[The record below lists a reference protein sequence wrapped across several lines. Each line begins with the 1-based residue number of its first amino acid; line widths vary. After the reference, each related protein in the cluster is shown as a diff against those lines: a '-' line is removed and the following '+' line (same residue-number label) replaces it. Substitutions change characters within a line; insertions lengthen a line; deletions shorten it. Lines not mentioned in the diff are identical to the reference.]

1 MDHMQKIGKK
11 IFQPPSIRLNAL
23 VAIEIVALLVA
34 SLGGLF
40 YFTRKALVE
49 ETKMDAEQRLEGTV
63 QHVDNML
70 LSIEQTAGNI
80 YRALLE
86 HLDQPDR
93 MQTYCRKLVECN
105 PNIDGCVIA
114 FKPDYY
120 PDRGNAFNFVHRK
133 KYNSPE
139 LITTEESPNMPYTQ
153 KKWYTET
160 MEKCKPAWIDP
171 GENHDY
177 NLEPVIT
184 YSLPIIDHSGECV
197 GVIATGMSIN
207 LLSQVVLETKPSPN
221 SYSILLAH
229 DGTYLIHP
237 NRERLAGQTVFDQ
250 PEIAESPTALAA
262 AKAMTEGK
270 TGNSSFEIN
279 DFTWYLF
286 YKPFVLTKTPSR
298 SMNTLNW
305 SIATIY
311 PKEDIFGEYNH
322 LIFHVL
328 GIVAV
333 ALLVFYMLCKRAIRK
348 QMKPLAYLTE
358 SAVRIADGHYDEPI
372 PNVKRDDEVGEFYK
386 HFQLMQKAM
395 AADIARQEQQRAILE
410 RHHEH
415 LQKIHRQIQDDE
427 QVKTTF
433 LHNVTNE
440 MIAPAE
446 LIADSVKALCD
457 HYGDITLA
465 EANEKKDN
473 IRRQSETILGLLSH
487 KSRVSPAGAAKTT
500 EERKEDSH
508 E

>member
-1 MDHMQKIGKK
+1 
-11 IFQPPSIRLNAL
+11 
-23 VAIEIVALLVA
+23 
-34 SLGGLF
+34 
-40 YFTRKALVE
+40 
-49 ETKMDAEQRLEGTV
+49 
-63 QHVDNML
+63 
-70 LSIEQTAGNI
+70 
-80 YRALLE
+80 
-86 HLDQPDR
+86 
-93 MQTYCRKLVECN
+93 
-105 PNIDGCVIA
+105 
-114 FKPDYY
+114 
-120 PDRGNAFNFVHRK
+120 
-133 KYNSPE
+133 
-139 LITTEESPNMPYTQ
+139 
-153 KKWYTET
+153 
-160 MEKCKPAWIDP
+160 
-171 GENHDY
+171 
-177 NLEPVIT
+177 
-184 YSLPIIDHSGECV
+184 V

-237 NRERLAGQTVFDQ
+237 NRERLAGQTVFDE

-270 TGNSSFEIN
+270 TGNSSFQMN

-348 QMKPLAYLTE
+348 QVKPLAYLTE
-358 SAVRIADGHYDEPI
+358 SAERIASGHYDEPI

-395 AADIARQEQQRAILE
+395 AADIAKQEEQRAILDK
-410 RHHEH
+410 HHED
-415 LQKIHRQIQDDE
+415 LQKIHQQIQDDE

-440 MIAPAE
+440 MIAPAKSIE
-446 LIADSVKALCD
+446 DCVKALCD
-457 HYGDITLA
+457 HYEDITLA

-473 IRRQSETILGLLSH
+473 IKRQSETILELLSH
-487 KSRVSPAGAAKTT
+487 KFKVSPAGAAKTT

>member
-1 MDHMQKIGKK
+1 MKK
-11 IFQPPSIRLNAL
+11 IFSAPSIRLNSL
-23 VAIEIVALLVA
+23 VALEIVSLLIV

-40 YFTRKALVE
+40 YFTRKVLVE

-70 LSIEQTAGNI
+70 LSIEQSTGNI
-80 YRALLE
+80 YHALKM

-93 MQTYCRKLVECN
+93 MQTYCRKLVENN

-120 PDRGNAFNFVHRK
+120 PERGQCFNFVHRK

-139 LITTEESPNMPYTQ
+139 LIATEEAPNMPYTQ

-160 MEKCKPAWIDP
+160 MEKCHPSWIDP
-171 GENHDY
+171 GENRDY

-184 YSLPIIDHSGECV
+184 YSRPIIDHRGECV

-207 LLSQVVLETKPSPN
+207 LLSQIVLETKPSPN
-221 SYSILLAH
+221 SYNILLSH

-237 NRERLAGQTVFDQ
+237 NRERLAGQTIFEQ
-250 PEIAESPTALAA
+250 PDVAESPTAMAA

-270 TGNSSFEIN
+270 TGNSSFQMN

-286 YKPFVLTKTPSR
+286 YKPFVFTKTPSR
-298 SMNTLNW
+298 SIEAMNW
-305 SIATIY
+305 SIATVY

-322 LIFHVL
+322 LIFHAL

-333 ALLVFYMLCKRAIRK
+333 ALLVFYLLCKRAIRK

-358 SAVRIADGHYDEPI
+358 SAERIADGHYDESI

-386 HFQLMQKAM
+386 HFQLMQKAL
-395 AADIARQEQQRAILE
+395 AADIAKQKEQEAILYK
-410 RHHEH
+410 HHEKLEKTH
-415 LQKIHRQIQDDE
+415 KQIEEDE

-433 LHNVTNE
+433 LHHVTNR
-440 MIAPAE
+440 MIAPAKKIE
-446 LIADSVKALCD
+446 DSVKALCD
-457 HYGDITLA
+457 HYEDMTLA
-465 EANEKKDN
+465 EANREKDN
-473 IRRQSETILGLLSH
+473 IKQQCETILELINSSEEGREKRKEESG
-487 KSRVSPAGAAKTT
+487 KRN
-500 EERKEDSH
+500 EERKEEGH